1 MQLVYR
7 GINYSISP
15 SNSLSQ
21 GKSPKFT
28 YRGIHYSRISSTSQ
42 AMRREE
48 HCKLTYR
55 GATYY
60 RSFYSNPF

>member
-15 SNSLSQ
+15 SNFISQ
-21 GKSPKFT
+21 GKSSQFI
-28 YRGIHYSRISSTSQ
+28 YRGIHYSQVSSTSQ
-42 AMRREE
+42 ASRREE
-48 HCKLTYR
+48 RCKLTYR

-60 RSFYSNPF
+60 HSF

>member
-15 SNSLSQ
+15 SNSMSQ
-21 GKSPKFT
+21 GKSSEFT

-42 AMRREE
+42 AIGREE
-48 HCKLTYR
+48 RCKLTYR

-60 RSFYSNPF
+60 RSF